1 MARRSYKQAC
11 SLARALDAIGDR
23 WTLLIIRDL
32 LLGPRRYGELQ
43 TCLPGIGTNL
53 LADRLKSMEKIGL
66 VRRLP
71 VDAGHRWEL
80 TETGL
85 GLEPA
90 LMEMVRWAMT
100 TRLPAHGDEAS
111 RPEWDLVAMKA
122 LFDPQRY
129 TGAPDRFRLVL
140 NGLPAILEVVGE
152 ALEVEQED
160 GGTAA
165 ATIEMDGT
173 TGWRLATGKVGFE
186 NVLADGRLK
195 ISGDKKAARQ
205 LLEAFALPGQPG

>member
-11 SLARALDAIGDR
+11 SLARALDAVGDR

-85 GLEPA
+85 GLQPA
-90 LMEMVRWAMT
+90 LMEMIRWAMT
-100 TRLPAHGDEAS
+100 TRLPAHGDETS
-111 RPEWDLVAMKA
+111 RPEWDFVAMKA

-129 TGAPDRFRLVL
+129 TGARGRFRLVL
-140 NGLPAILEVVGE
+140 NGLPAVLEVVGE
-152 ALEVEQED
+152 ALEVRQED

-165 ATIEMDGT
+165 ATIEMDAT
-173 TGWRLATGKVGFE
+173 TGWQLATGKVGFE
-186 NVLADGRLK
+186 DALANDRLK
-195 ISGDKKAARQ
+195 ISGDKDAARQ
-205 LLEAFALPGQPG
+205 LLEAFTLRG